1 MGGKLL
7 LQMPITIV
15 APGKG
20 TNFLYQPFVAG
31 AQYVDDSDEAA
42 MYKAD
47 DQGFTFTPLYPV
59 ATELP
64 EEASA
69 RNAQKHDQVK
79 NESAHV
85 VKISQVQ
92 EIQDESKS
100 EERKQMHSP
109 PEPQM
114 VSTSLT
120 ANLCPNPQQ
129 SADEK
134 YEILMLT
141 KEAADMQW
149 QPLDPDGDKRKEQSA
164 E

>member
-1 MGGKLL
+1 
-7 LQMPITIV
+7 MPITIV